1 MTTLDGLPLATAPEA
16 DVAPVATVEIVVP
29 VHNEERDLETSIR
42 RLVAYLRLLPFST
55 RVTIA
60 DNGSTDTTAEVAG
73 RLATELAEVGAIHL
87 ARPGRGHALRHTW
100 LRSTS
105 PIVAYMDVDLST
117 DLNALLP
124 LLAPLLSGHSD
135 LAVGSRLSRGSR
147 VRRGRKRDLISRS
160 YNLLLHA
167 TLRTGFADA
176 QCGFKAVRRDVAL
189 RLVPLVRDDGWF
201 FDTELLVLAE
211 RSSLRIHEVPVDWR
225 DDPTSTVDIVQT
237 AIADLRGIARLGW
250 SLATGRIALQP
261 LASGAAP
268 VFLAQDQAYAPSSLS
283 WPASPSSSGRNV
295 STMTASSSKYSTP
308 IERS

>member
-1 MTTLDGLPLATAPEA
+1 MTTLDRPTVECVGIAA
-16 DVAPVATVEIVVP
+16 DHVAMVEIVVP
-29 VHNEERDLETSIR
+29 VYNEERDLETSIR
-42 RLVAYLRLLPFST
+42 RLVGYLRLMPFST

-60 DNGSTDTTAEVAG
+60 DNGSTDATAEVAG
-73 RLATELAEVGAIHL
+73 RLARVFEEVEEVHL
-87 ARPGRGHALRHTW
+87 AQQGRGHALRHTW
-100 LRSTS
+100 LRSRS
-105 PIVAYMDVDLST
+105 SIVAYMDVDLST

-124 LLAPLLSGHSD
+124 VMAPLLSGHSD
-135 LAVGSRLSRGSR
+135 VAIGSRLSRGSR

-176 QCGFKAVRRDVAL
+176 QCGFKALRRDVAL
-189 RLVPLVRDDGWF
+189 QLVPLVRDDGWF

-211 RSSLRIHEVPVDWR
+211 RSSLRIHEVPVDWL
-225 DDPTSTVDIVQT
+225 DDPTSTVDVVRT
-237 AIADLRGIARLGW
+237 AMTDLRGIARLAW
-250 SLATGRIALQP
+250 TLATGRIALQP

-268 VFLAQDQAYAPSSLS
+268 VFLAQDHAYAPSSLA
-283 WPASPSSSGRNV
+283 WPASPSSNGRKV

>member
-1 MTTLDGLPLATAPEA
+1 MTALVRRSVEDDAPEA
-16 DVAPVATVEIVVP
+16 DHVAVVEIVVP
-29 VHNEERDLETSIR
+29 VYNEERDLETSIR
-42 RLVAYLRLLPFST
+42 RLVGYLRSMPFST

-60 DNGSTDTTAEVAG
+60 DNGSTDATAEVAD
-73 RLATELAEVGAIHL
+73 RLASAFEEVESVHL
-87 ARPGRGHALRHTW
+87 AQQGRGRALRHTW
-100 LRSTS
+100 LRSRS
-105 PIVAYMDVDLST
+105 SIVAYMDVDLST

-135 LAVGSRLSRGSR
+135 VAIGSRLSRGSR

-176 QCGFKAVRRDVAL
+176 QCGFKALRRDVAL
-189 RLVPLVRDDGWF
+189 QLVPLVRDDGWF

-211 RSSLRIHEVPVDWR
+211 RSSLRIHEVPVDWL
-225 DDPTSTVDIVQT
+225 DDPTSTVDVVRT
-237 AIADLRGIARLGW
+237 AMTDLRGIARLAW
-250 SLATGRIALQP
+250 TLATGRIALQP

-268 VFLAQDQAYAPSSLS
+268 VFLAQDQAYAPSSLA